1 MSSKTASQN
10 SAVTGTE
17 PPHWVIRRA
26 QPDTGAALPAGFP
39 FIIDSHSGELCEVA
53 LLYITET
60 QLFGRPG
67 KLVYQPN
74 TVDAYTSDL
83 RDWMRFT
90 TNYNIPW
97 NKATWVHLQHYIDG
111 MQGDIVSPHHGEPY
125 RNTTP
130 TRRLV
135 PITGMYEWAAEN
147 LKAHVAGAPRGS
159 LFSPKVVAEYLD
171 ARRKELRQKAKPGD
185 EAVADIEL
193 TSVMLDH
200 EVRATLAAIGPAPQE
215 PSEER
220 AEDFAKE
227 ETSPTSVGHLGMSAA
242 LYAGL
247 RVGEVVQLE
256 LAHFEKYSKFEVLE
270 SRYYPI
276 GPIRRK
282 GGKWKK
288 VLFSGVLLQ
297 KVLHYIRRERRFAM
311 QDSDIEHGRLLVH
324 KDGWRRGRPICKSM
338 LQRRFREA
346 CMASGVRRTVV
357 KHRPVQGSWSET
369 SQSEE
374 ERAKYTFHDL
384 RHTYAVWTYHAR
396 KLNGDAEP
404 WKFIQEQLGH
414 EHVSTTL
421 STYLSVTN
429 EYEAFIS
436 DGFQYELNRAA
447 SILNF
452 ESEPA

>member
-1 MSSKTASQN
+1 MSRQEAAESSGSTS
-10 SAVTGTE
+10 SE
-17 PPHWVIRRA
+17 LPHWVIKHA
-26 QPDTGAALPAGFP
+26 QPDTGAALPDGFP
-39 FIIDSHSGELCEVA
+39 YIIDDQSGALCEVA

-60 QLFGRPG
+60 QLLGRPG
-67 KLVYQPN
+67 KLVYQAN

-125 RNTTP
+125 KSSTP

-135 PITGMYEWAAEN
+135 PITGMYKWAAEN
-147 LKAHVAGAPRGS
+147 LKEHAVGAPRGS

-171 ARRKELRQKAKPGD
+171 TRRKEIRLQLKPGS

-193 TSVMLDH
+193 TRVMLDH
-200 EVRATLAAIGPAPQE
+200 EVRATLEAMGPAPLE
-215 PSEER
+215 PSGDC
-220 AEDFAKE
+220 AADFATME
-227 ETSPTSVGHLGMSAA
+227 FTPTSVGHLGMSTS

-247 RVGEVVQLE
+247 RVIEVAQLKVGQ
-256 LAHFEKYSKFEVLE
+256 FEKYFEVEVLE

-282 GGKWKK
+282 GGKLKK
-288 VLFSGVLLQ
+288 VLFNGVLLK
-297 KVLHYIRRERRFAM
+297 KVLNYIRRERKFAM
-311 QDSDIEHGRLLVH
+311 QDSPVEHGRLLVH
-324 KDGWRRGRPICKSM
+324 KGGWRRGQPVCKSM
-338 LQRRFREA
+338 LQRRFRNA
-346 CMASGVRRTVV
+346 CMAAGVKRLVV
-357 KHRPVQGSWSET
+357 KTQPIDGNWSNT
-369 SQSEE
+369 RQSEGW
-374 ERAKYTFHDL
+374 RAKYTFHDL

-396 KLNGDAEP
+396 KLEGDAEP

-414 EHVSTTL
+414 EHVSTTM
-421 STYLSVTN
+421 SIYLRVTN

-436 DGFQYELNRAA
+436 DGFQYELNRTAG
-447 SILNF
+447 ILNF
-452 ESEPA
+452 EPAPA